1 MKKLGCYIHIP
12 FCQKKCFYCD
22 FCAYMNLEHR
32 IDNYINN
39 LIKEI
44 EIYQQKLCCK
54 IDSIYIGGGTP
65 SYIDEKYIKE
75 IVKSLDK
82 FDISQLK
89 EFTIECNPNSISR
102 DKLLLYK
109 DLGINRISLGVQ
121 SFDDEVLRAIGRNH
135 TADIAISDIDLIR
148 SVGFDNLSFDLM
160 LNLPKQD
167 YKSVKNDLEMVRKIS
182 PEHISWYSLIL
193 EEGSRFYAMDKKG
206 KLDLMED
213 DTEVEIFGEIVD
225 QLSKIGLNRYE
236 ISNFAKKGYESYHNK
251 KYWEG
256 DGYLAFGMS
265 GSGYI
270 SNVRY
275 TNTRNFVHYDQ
286 MIGQKR
292 LPIEDKYFISSED
305 REKEYIIFKL
315 RETEGINLKEYKNK
329 FGNDFLKKYKNEIEK
344 FDGQDFFIIDQ
355 NFKFSQNG
363 MNLSNEFLRLII

>member
-1 MKKLGCYIHIP
+1 MKKVGCYIHIP

-65 SYIDEKYIKE
+65 SYIDEKYIKK

-135 TADIAISDIDLIR
+135 TADIALNDIDLIR

-292 LPIEDKYFISSED
+292 LPIEDRFFISKED

-315 RETEGINLKEYKNK
+315 RETEGINLKEFKNK

>member
-44 EIYQQKLCCK
+44 EIYQQKLCCN

-65 SYIDEKYIKE
+65 SYIDGKYIKE

-82 FDISQLK
+82 FNISQVK
-89 EFTIECNPNSISR
+89 EFTIECNPNSISK

-121 SFDDEVLRAIGRNH
+121 SFDDEVLKAIGRNH
-135 TADIAISDIDLIR
+135 TADIALSDIDLIR

-167 YKSVKNDLEMVRKIS
+167 NKSVKNDFEMVRKIS

-213 DTEVEIFGEIVD
+213 DIEVEIFGEIVD

-275 TNTRNFVHYDQ
+275 TNTRNFVHYNQ
-286 MIGQKR
+286 MIGQGK

-315 RETEGINLKEYKNK
+315 RETEGINLEEFKNK
-329 FGNDFLKKYKNEIEK
+329 FDQDFLKKYKNEIEK
-344 FDGQDFFIIDQ
+344 FAGQDFFIIDQ

>member
-1 MKKLGCYIHIP
+1 MEKVGCYIHIP
-12 FCQKKCFYCD
+12 FCAKKCYYCD

-39 LIKEI
+39 LIEEI

-65 SYIDEKYIKE
+65 SYIDGKYIKE

-135 TADIAISDIDLIR
+135 TANIALRDIDLIR
-148 SVGFDNLSFDLM
+148 SLGFDNLSFDLM

-167 YKSVKNDLEMVRKIS
+167 YKSVKNDLDIVKKIS

-193 EEGSRFYAMDKKG
+193 EEGSRFYSLNKKG
-206 KLDLMED
+206 KLDLMD
-213 DTEVEIFGEIVD
+213 DDKEIGIFNEIVEYLD
-225 QLSKIGLNRYE
+225 KIGLKRYE
-236 ISNFAKKGYESYHNK
+236 VSNFAKEGYQSYHNK

-256 DGYLAFGMS
+256 DGYIAFGMS
-265 GSGYI
+265 GSGYL
-270 SNVRY
+270 SNYRY
-275 TNTRNFVHYDQ
+275 TNTRNFIHYNDK
-286 MIGQKR
+286 IKDNR
-292 LPIEDKYFISSED
+292 IPIDDYYYVDSKE
-305 REKEYIIFKL
+305 REIEYIIFKL
-315 RETEGINLKEYKNK
+315 RETAGINLTEFKKK
-329 FGNDFLKKYKNEIEK
+329 FGHDFLERYKSEIEK
-344 FDGQDFFIIDQ
+344 FDGQDFFIIDES
-355 NFKFSQNG
+355 FRFSQKG

>member
-65 SYIDEKYIKE
+65 SYIDGKYIKE
-75 IVKSLDK
+75 MVKSLDK

-135 TADIAISDIDLIR
+135 TADIALNDIDLIR

-213 DTEVEIFGEIVD
+213 DTEVEIFEEIVD

-270 SNVRY
+270 SNFRY
-275 TNTRNFVHYDQ
+275 TNTRNFIHYDQ
-286 MIGQKR
+286 MICQGK

-315 RETEGINLKEYKNK
+315 RETEGINLREFKNK

>member
-1 MKKLGCYIHIP
+1 MKKVGCYIHIP
-12 FCQKKCFYCD
+12 FCQKKCYYCD

-65 SYIDEKYIKE
+65 SYIDGKYIKE

-135 TADIAISDIDLIR
+135 TADIALNDIDLIR
-148 SVGFDNLSFDLM
+148 RVGFDNLSFDLM

-167 YKSVKNDLEMVRKIS
+167 YKSVKNDFEMIRKIL
-182 PEHISWYSLIL
+182 PEHISWYSLIV

-275 TNTRNFVHYDQ
+275 TNTRNFIHYDQ
-286 MIGQKR
+286 MIGQGK

-315 RETEGINLKEYKNK
+315 RETEGINLKEFKNK
-329 FGNDFLKKYKNEIEK
+329 FGNDFLKKYKNEIEN
-344 FDGQDFFIIDQ
+344 FDVQDFFIIDQ

>member
-12 FCQKKCFYCD
+12 FCQKKCYYCD

-65 SYIDEKYIKE
+65 SYIDGKYIKE
-75 IVKSLDK
+75 IIKSLDK

-135 TADIAISDIDLIR
+135 TADIALNDIDLIR

-160 LNLPKQD
+160 LNLLKQD

-275 TNTRNFVHYDQ
+275 TNTRNFIHYDQ
-286 MIGQKR
+286 MIGQGK

-315 RETEGINLKEYKNK
+315 RETEGINLKEFKNK